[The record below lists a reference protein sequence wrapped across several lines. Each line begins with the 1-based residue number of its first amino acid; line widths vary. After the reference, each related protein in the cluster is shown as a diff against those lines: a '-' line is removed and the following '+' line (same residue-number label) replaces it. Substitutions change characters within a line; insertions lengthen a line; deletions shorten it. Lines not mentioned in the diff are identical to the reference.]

1 MTDADVDGS
10 HIATL
15 ILTFFFR
22 YMRELIDGGHVY
34 IATPPLYL
42 CKKGK
47 VEEYCWNDE
56 QRMKFIATYGSGSE
70 DSVHVQRY
78 KGLGEMNP
86 EQLFATT
93 MDPKRRTMRQVQIE
107 DGVEA
112 DRIFTMLMG
121 EDVEPRRVFIEENAT
136 YANID
141 A

>member
-1 MTDADVDGS
+1 
-10 HIATL
+10 
-15 ILTFFFR
+15 
-22 YMRELIDGGHVY
+22 
-34 IATPPLYL
+34 
-42 CKKGK
+42 
-47 VEEYCWNDE
+47 
-56 QRMKFIATYGSGSE
+56 
-70 DSVHVQRY
+70 
-78 KGLGEMNP
+78 MNP